1 MKALL
6 SSWATLL
13 VLGVQICTVQAAS
26 AGRSIPFDTAAVH
39 ARGAGYLLT
48 WHARGVNSVKVYAG
62 SQPSHIGRD
71 RRVAAGGPD
80 GAVTVM
86 SLPTAARWYF
96 EFVPD
101 HGGSLVLAER
111 SLQLGSASNFRDVGG
126 YRTED
131 GRWVRMGVAYRSNG
145 LGALTD
151 SDYARL
157 RDLDLKLVCDLR
169 LEEERR
175 KLPDPDIPNTSAVAD
190 ALSVDVAADSGHRG
204 SALRV
209 LMKRGDDAAVLNFMK
224 GAYRDFVDLP
234 SAQSAYH
241 RLFVRL
247 AEPGSLPTVFHC
259 TAGKDRTGW
268 AQAVLLSILRVPRK
282 TIIEDYV
289 LTDRYMSA
297 GALDQIRRSMPGA
310 DVTMSKALTA
320 ANPAYLRTAVAEVN
334 ERYGSFDGY
343 LQRALGLDAPTIGRI
358 RANFLQ

>member
-1 MKALL
+1 MKAMVT
-6 SSWATLL
+6 WCATLL
-13 VLGVQICTVQAAS
+13 VLGAQICTVQAAS
-26 AGRSIPFDTAAVH
+26 SSRSTPFDRAAVH
-39 ARGAGYLLT
+39 AKGPGYQLS
-48 WHARGVNSVKVYAG
+48 WHAEGINTIEVFAG
-62 SQPSHIGRD
+62 TEPRHIGRD
-71 RRVAAGGPD
+71 RRVANGGPE
-80 GAVTVM
+80 GAVTVAN
-86 SLPTAARWYF
+86 LPAAAQWYF

-101 HGGSLVLAER
+101 HGHSLVLAER
-111 SLQLGSASNFRDVGG
+111 SLRFASASNFRDVGG

-145 LGALTD
+145 LGALTQ

-157 RDLDLKLVCDLR
+157 KDLDLKLVCDLR

-175 KLPDPDIPNTSAVAD
+175 KLPDPDIPNSSAISA
-190 ALSVDVAADSGHRG
+190 DVAADSGHRG

-209 LMKRGDDAAVLNFMK
+209 LMQRGDDAAVLNFMN

-247 AEPGSLPTVFHC
+247 ADPGSLPTVFHC

-282 TIIEDYV
+282 TILQDYV
-289 LTDRYMSA
+289 LTDRYLSA
-297 GALDQIRRSMPGA
+297 AALEQIRKSMPGA

-320 ANPAYLRTAVAEVN
+320 ADPAYLEAAFAEVD
-334 ERYGSFDGY
+334 ERYGSLDAY
-343 LQRALGLDAPTIGRI
+343 LQRGLGLDGQTIERI